1 LRAALA
7 VVLLLAATP
16 AQANTATAPDV
27 PKKQRFLEAKL
38 AAQVNQSPETRKH
51 WDAGLDKRIGKPP
64 EPVINIYNTW
74 TQEYLAVSADPKST
88 EAPPRV
94 CVDEFLRC
102 HFANQPTEMD
112 PRLLQALLKAARHF
126 KSARIDIV
134 SGFRSPKFNLILRK
148 KGHEVARQSQHT
160 LGHAVD
166 FRLRGVSTKS
176 LQQWARSLRMG
187 GVGFYPS
194 SAFIHIDVGPV
205 RYWTGR

>member
-1 LRAALA
+1 MIRALAAL
-7 VVLLLAATP
+7 VLLASAP
-16 AQANTATAPDV
+16 ALANTAETPEV
-27 PKKQRFLEAKL
+27 PKKQRFLEAKI
-38 AAQVNQSPETRKH
+38 AAQVGQSAKEREQWEAT
-51 WDAGLDKRIGKPP
+51 LDKRIGKQP

-74 TQEYLAVSADPKST
+74 TQEFLAVSGDPKST
-88 EAPPRV
+88 ETPPRV

-126 KSARIDIV
+126 KSQRIDIV

-166 FRLRGVSTKS
+166 FRLRGVATTALHK
-176 LQQWARSLRMG
+176 WARSLRMG
-187 GVGFYPS
+187 GVGFYPN
-194 SAFIHIDVGPV
+194 SAFVHIDVGPV